1 MMAVIE
7 QMLAKKAKDFE
18 NIELEVEL
26 KQIITVE
33 EKGKITLV
41 FHSPSVKNDYRK
53 SYLVDDV
60 KGRIDFNRAM
70 FSLGCTK
77 NNYDKWLDRLI
88 TEKLIIKISVNA
100 SGFIR
105 YIKVLDKEQK
115 DHISKSLFL
124 DTIEG
129 LTEEDREFLMTLSLD
144 LLKKEFGH

>member
-53 SYLVDDV
+53 NYLVDDV